1 MKKIICLMLSVLL
14 LGSLLVGCTPKTS
27 SASQSA
33 SAQSAASSQ
42 SSQSAASSGSD
53 AEAPVHLTFYAYGFQ
68 ALVNLPGYE
77 DQTKNLGDAY
87 QLIIDDFVKE
97 HPNVTIDLVTINPA
111 GGGTEQMDVDL
122 ASGET
127 PNLYYD
133 SLLRISKYNGLDYLL
148 NMKDYV
154 DPSVVSGFTKGSVEE
169 DNLFYM
175 PTGSSPMCLCVNK
188 DIFEKI
194 GAVDLLPPSDD
205 RNWTY
210 DQFTAALQAVKDA
223 NLDGVYP
230 TILWAA
236 NQSGDACNMS
246 YLWGYGARFF
256 ENGDYSKVVLNSQAG
271 YDALSFLN
279 QLSADGLTVPGA
291 AGLNDDDMW
300 AMWQGSQVAITGGY
314 PYLETLAK
322 EADTPFVPY
331 FVNYPHADGEPNP
344 PVAPDTHAISVF
356 SSDDEAENE
365 MACKFAEYLVSSKWA
380 VVISQALGDMTVLSS
395 LDGQLEMSEEYT
407 AAQKIMNDCGIISYG
422 PACSKWSDLRPLYA
436 AELQAMFSGTK
447 TPQQAVDDFT
457 AEANQ
462 VLAD

>member
-1 MKKIICLMLSVLL
+1 MSTSTLL
-14 LGSLLVGCTPKTS
+14 
-27 SASQSA
+27 
-33 SAQSAASSQ
+33 
-42 SSQSAASSGSD
+42 
-53 AEAPVHLTFYAYGFQ
+53 
-68 ALVNLPGYE
+68 
-77 DQTKNLGDAY
+77 
-87 QLIIDDFVKE
+87 
-97 HPNVTIDLVTINPA
+97 
-111 GGGTEQMDVDL
+111 
-122 ASGET
+122 
-127 PNLYYD
+127 
-133 SLLRISKYNGLDYLL
+133 
-148 NMKDYV
+148 
-154 DPSVVSGFTKGSVEE
+154 
-169 DNLFYM
+169 
-175 PTGSSPMCLCVNK
+175 MCLCVNK

-322 EADTPFVPY
+322 EADSPFVPY

-365 MACKFAEYLVSSKWA
+365 MACEHVREIFRGDGA
-380 VVISQALGDMTVLSS
+380 VRALGHLQRGLLAGRAARERRKLLCGRAADRLQHEAHGRLQPREVEPALQVEKLVLAQH
-395 LDGQLEMSEEYT
+395 LVFAAQLENLALRRGAHAS
-407 AAQKIMNDCGIISYG
+407 AAAGGSARRSCRPFCG
-422 PACSKWSDLRPLYA
+422 ARR
-436 AELQAMFSGTK
+436 
-447 TPQQAVDDFT
+447 
-457 AEANQ
+457 
-462 VLAD
+462 